1 MNATLVEPI
10 EYEEVSPAGPRAGV
24 APLIKRDLAVLG
36 HVPVCLEVI
45 LGRASTTV
53 EELFA
58 LQEGGT
64 LELDTTLDAPV
75 ALQLNGRT
83 VARGHLVA
91 VGDHFG
97 LKITDI
103 A

>member
-10 EYEEVSPAGPRAGV
+10 EYAEVAVAKPRGEV

-36 HVPVCLEVI
+36 HVPVKLEVL
-45 LGRASTTV
+45 LGHAATTV
-53 EELFA
+53 EDLFA
-58 LQEGGT
+58 LQEGNT
-64 LELDTTLDAPV
+64 LELDTALDAAV
-75 ALQLNGRT
+75 ALQLNGKT

-97 LKITDI
+97 LRITEI